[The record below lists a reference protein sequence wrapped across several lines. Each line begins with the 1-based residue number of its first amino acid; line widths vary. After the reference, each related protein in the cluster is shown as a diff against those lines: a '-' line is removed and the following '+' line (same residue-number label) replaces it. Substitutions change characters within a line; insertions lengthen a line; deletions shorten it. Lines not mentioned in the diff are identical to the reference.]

1 MRLKEK
7 DSVYIQSFKH
17 DGSLHRTWAT
27 GFVIEANEKRIVAVT
42 DHALVSE
49 ADGRRWVTKEPAVC
63 FFYPDRWYNVIC
75 MIRKGGVHYY
85 CNIASP
91 SLVDEEAIKNI
102 DYDLDV
108 KIFPNGKF
116 IILDED
122 EYQQHSRQMQY
133 SQKLDV
139 VIRQGLQ
146 NVLNDIALKKSPF
159 DKKTKKVKKVVDN
172 KRGQVVILTSACG
185 KRVRSLKTKQ
195 RNVNSRKK
203 KDASPD
209 KKRKNAKKR
218 KMS

>member
-1 MRLKEK
+1 MELNEK

-27 GFVIEANEKRIVAVT
+27 GFVIEANERRIVVVT
-42 DHALVSE
+42 DRALVSE
-49 ADGRRWVTKEPAVC
+49 ADGRKWITKEPAVC

-116 IILDED
+116 IVLDED
-122 EYQQHSRQMQY
+122 EYLQHSRQMHY
-133 SQKLDV
+133 GHRLDV
-139 VIRQGLQ
+139 VVRQGLQ
-146 NVLNDIALKKSPF
+146 SVLNDIALQKSPF
-159 DKKTKKVKKVVDN
+159 DRQEIGRLYEKYLRLSAEKAQETGRKEHREEKKPNKKM
-172 KRGQVVILTSACG
+172 
-185 KRVRSLKTKQ
+185 
-195 RNVNSRKK
+195 KK
-203 KDASPD
+203 K
-209 KKRKNAKKR
+209 
-218 KMS
+218 

>member
-7 DSVYIQSFKH
+7 DNVYIQSFKH

-27 GFVIEANEKRIVAVT
+27 GFVIEANDKRIIAVT
-42 DHALVSE
+42 DRALVSE
-49 ADGRRWVTKEPAVC
+49 ADGRRWVTKEPAIC

-108 KIFPNGKF
+108 KIFPNWKF
-116 IILDED
+116 IVLDED

-133 SQKLDV
+133 SQKLDQ
-139 VIRQGLQ
+139 VIHQGLQ
-146 NVLNDIALKKSPF
+146 NVLNDIALQKSPF
-159 DKKTKKVKKVVDN
+159 DKGEIDELYDKYLILSNK
-172 KRGQVVILTSACG
+172 KRG
-185 KRVRSLKTKQ
+185 
-195 RNVNSRKK
+195 
-203 KDASPD
+203 
-209 KKRKNAKKR
+209 
-218 KMS
+218 